1 MAVDLK
7 SNVKS
12 EVVLRIAKIIEEHS
26 LSTNEIERLDWVLST
41 FEVDE
46 HDAEIAAELKDILA
60 ARKLASMPKLTS
72 ATIERAKAKAIEM
85 GLTDFTID

>member
-7 SNVKS
+7 ANVKI
-12 EVVLRIAKIIEEHS
+12 EVALRIAQIIEEYS

-41 FEVDE
+41 FEVNE
-46 HDAEIAAELKDILA
+46 HDSEIAAELKDILA

-72 ATIERAKAKAIEM
+72 AEIKRAKAKAIEM
-85 GLTDFTID
+85 GLTDFAID

>member
-7 SNVKS
+7 SNIKS
-12 EVVLRIAKIIEEHS
+12 DVALRVEQIIEEHS

-46 HDAEIAAELKDILA
+46 HDSEIAAELKDILA
-60 ARKLASMPKLTS
+60 ARKLATMPRLTS
-72 ATIERAKAKAIEM
+72 AQIQRAKAKAIEM
-85 GLTDFTID
+85 GLTDFAID